1 MARSRRN
8 VPQPKEHSALSV
20 NDVSKSYGTA
30 PALDPIS
37 FDINTGDRVAL
48 IGHNGSGKT
57 NIAESLIYL
66 AFLSSHRVSNNVPL
80 ISLGNQQAI
89 IRAEVQREERTLQ
102 IDLEINAS
110 KANRARINSNPTRS
124 QREILGAIQIVYFS
138 PEDLDLVRG
147 EPGTRRDFLDR
158 LLITRTPRLAG
169 VIADY
174 ERVVKQRNAL
184 LKTRTSAAALAPWNE
199 QLIKLGA
206 ELTAERIALI
216 DALNPHVAYN
226 YANLNEVKPA
236 SISYKCSTEGVTRD
250 IEENITALTA
260 RLDEVAYQEIERGV
274 SLIGPHR
281 DDLHL
286 QLGDF
291 PAKGYASHG
300 ESWSM
305 AISLR
310 IGSFNLLKS
319 EGASPILILDDV
331 FAELDTSRR
340 IQLMSATQL
349 AEQTFITAA
358 VESDLPAELLTQ
370 KFYVTPGVVKKGKS

>member
-1 MARSRRN
+1 MRINKLALTNFRSY
-8 VPQPKEHSALSV
+8 PSLELELQPGV
-20 NDVSKSYGTA
+20 TTF
-30 PALDPIS
+30 I
-37 FDINTGDRVAL
+37 GD
-48 IGHNGSGKT
+48 NGSGKT

-66 AFLSSHRVSNNVPL
+66 AFLSSHRVANNAPL
-80 ISLGNQQAI
+80 ISLGAQQAI
-89 IRAEVQREERTLQ
+89 IRTEIERDDRTLS

-110 KANRARINSNPTRS
+110 KANRARINGNPTRS
-124 QREILGAIQIVYFS
+124 QREILGACQIVYFS

-147 EPGTRRDFLDR
+147 EPGGRRDFLDR
-158 LLITRTPRLAG
+158 LLITRTPRMAG

-184 LKTRTSAAALAPWNE
+184 LKTHSSASALLPWNE

-206 ELTAERIALI
+206 QLTADRIALVE
-216 DALNPHVAYN
+216 ALNPWVAKN

-236 SISYKCSTEGVTRD
+236 SISYKCSSEGVSNNFENN
-250 IEENITALTA
+250 IEVLTK
-260 RLDEVAYQEIERGV
+260 RLEEVAYQEIERGV

-286 QLGDF
+286 QIGDF

-319 EGASPILILDDV
+319 EGSEPILILDDV

-340 IQLMSATQL
+340 KQLMSATKL
-349 AEQTFITAA
+349 AEQTIITAA
-358 VESDLPAELLTQ
+358 VESDLPEELLTQ
-370 KFYVTPGVVKKGKS
+370 KFYVTPGVVKKGKG

>member
-1 MARSRRN
+1 MRINKLALTNFRSYN
-8 VPQPKEHSALSV
+8 SLELELQPGV
-20 NDVSKSYGTA
+20 ITF
-30 PALDPIS
+30 I
-37 FDINTGDRVAL
+37 GD
-48 IGHNGSGKT
+48 NGSGKT

-89 IRAEVQREERTLQ
+89 IRAEVQREDRTLQ

-110 KANRARINSNPTRS
+110 KANRARINGNPTRS

-216 DALNPHVAYN
+216 EALNPYVGQN

-236 SISYKCSTEGVTRD
+236 SISYKCSTEGVTKD
-250 IEENITALTA
+250 FNENIAVLTK
-260 RLDEVAYQEIERGV
+260 R
-274 SLIGPHR
+274 
-281 DDLHL
+281 
-286 QLGDF
+286 
-291 PAKGYASHG
+291 
-300 ESWSM
+300 
-305 AISLR
+305 
-310 IGSFNLLKS
+310 
-319 EGASPILILDDV
+319 
-331 FAELDTSRR
+331 
-340 IQLMSATQL
+340 
-349 AEQTFITAA
+349 
-358 VESDLPAELLTQ
+358 
-370 KFYVTPGVVKKGKS
+370 

>member
-1 MARSRRN
+1 MRIKKLALTNFRSYPSLELELEPG
-8 VPQPKEHSALSV
+8 V
-20 NDVSKSYGTA
+20 TTF
-30 PALDPIS
+30 I
-37 FDINTGDRVAL
+37 GD
-48 IGHNGSGKT
+48 NGSGKT

-66 AFLSSHRVSNNVPL
+66 SFLSSHRVSSDTPL
-80 ISLGNQQAI
+80 ITLGAQQGI
-89 IRAEVQREERTLQ
+89 IRAEIERDDRILRV
-102 IDLEINAS
+102 DLEINAS
-110 KANRARINSNPTRS
+110 KANRARLNGNPTRS
-124 QREILGAIQIVYFS
+124 QREILGACQIVYFS

-147 EPGTRRDFLDR
+147 EPGARRDFLDR
-158 LLITRTPRLAG
+158 LLITRSPRLAG
-169 VIADY
+169 IISDY

-184 LKTRTSAAALAPWNE
+184 LKTLASTNALVPWNE
-199 QLIKLGA
+199 QLIKFGA
-206 ELTAERIALI
+206 QLTAERIALI
-216 DALNPHVAYN
+216 EALNPWVAKN

-236 SISYKCSTEGVTRD
+236 SISYKCSTAGVSSG
-250 IEENITALTA
+250 IENNIELLTK
-260 RLDEVAYQEIERGV
+260 RLNEVAYQEIERGV

-310 IGSFNLLKS
+310 VGSFNLLKN
-319 EGASPILILDDV
+319 EGAEPILILDDI

-340 IQLMSATQL
+340 SQLISATQL
-349 AEQTFITAA
+349 AEQTLITAA
-358 VESDLPAELLTQ
+358 VESDLPPQLLTQ

>member
-1 MARSRRN
+1 MRINKLALTNFRSYN
-8 VPQPKEHSALSV
+8 SLE
-20 NDVSKSYGTA
+20 
-30 PALDPIS
+30 LDLEPGVIT
-37 FDINTGDRVAL
+37 FIGD
-48 IGHNGSGKT
+48 NGSGKT

-66 AFLSSHRVSNNVPL
+66 AFLSSHRVAHNVPL

-89 IRAEVQREERTLQ
+89 IRAEVQRDERTLQ

-124 QREILGAIQIVYFS
+124 QRELLGAIQIVYFS

-147 EPGTRRDFLDR
+147 EPGNRRDFLDR

-184 LKTRTSAAALAPWNE
+184 LKTRTSAAALVPWNE

-206 ELTAERIALI
+206 ELTAERIALV
-216 DALNPHVAYN
+216 DVLNPWVAKN

-236 SISYKCSTEGVTRD
+236 SISYKCSTKGVTK
-250 IEENITALTA
+250 NIDDNISTLTA
-260 RLDEVAYQEIERGV
+260 RLEEVAYQEIERGV

-286 QLGDF
+286 QIGDF

-319 EGASPILILDDV
+319 EGSSPILILDDV

-358 VESDLPAELLTQ
+358 VESDLPPELLTQ
-370 KFYVTPGVVKKGKS
+370 KYYVTPGVVKKGKS

>member
-1 MARSRRN
+1 
-8 VPQPKEHSALSV
+8 
-20 NDVSKSYGTA
+20 
-30 PALDPIS
+30 
-37 FDINTGDRVAL
+37 
-48 IGHNGSGKT
+48 
-57 NIAESLIYL
+57 
-66 AFLSSHRVSNNVPL
+66 
-80 ISLGNQQAI
+80 
-89 IRAEVQREERTLQ
+89 LQ

-110 KANRARINSNPTRS
+110 KANRARINGNPTRS

-216 DALNPHVAYN
+216 EALNPYVGQN
-226 YANLNEVKPA
+226 YTNLNEVKPA
-236 SISYKCSTEGVTRD
+236 SISYKCSTEGVTKD
-250 IEENITALTA
+250 VDTNITVLTA

-340 IQLMSATQL
+340 IQLMSATKL

-358 VESDLPAELLTQ
+358 VESDLPTELLTQ

>member
-1 MARSRRN
+1 MRINKLVLTNFRSYN
-8 VPQPKEHSALSV
+8 SLEVEL
-20 NDVSKSYGTA
+20 
-30 PALDPIS
+30 PAGVVVFI
-37 FDINTGDRVAL
+37 GD
-48 IGHNGSGKT
+48 NGSGKT

-66 AFLSSHRVSNNVPL
+66 AFLSSHRVSNNLPL

-89 IRAEVQREERTLQ
+89 IRAEIQRDDRTLQ
-102 IDLEINAS
+102 IDLEINAA

-124 QREILGAIQIVYFS
+124 QREILGAVQIVYFS

-147 EPGTRRDFLDR
+147 EPGARRDFLDR

-169 VIADY
+169 VITDY
-174 ERVVKQRNAL
+174 ERVIKQRNAL
-184 LKTRTSAAALAPWNE
+184 LKTRASIAALVPWNE

-206 ELTAERIALI
+206 ELTAERILLI
-216 DALNPHVAYN
+216 EALNPFVTQN

-236 SISYKCSTEGVTRD
+236 SISYKCSTPNVSGD
-250 IEENITALTA
+250 IKNNEEQLSA
-260 RLDEVAYQEIERGV
+260 RLEEIAYQEIERGV

-286 QLGDF
+286 QIGDF

-310 IGSFNLLKS
+310 IGSFNLLKAQ
-319 EGASPILILDDV
+319 GASPILILDDV

-340 IQLMSATQL
+340 IQLISATRL
-349 AEQTFITAA
+349 AEQTIITVA
-358 VESDLPAELLTQ
+358 VESDLPKELLTER
-370 KFYVTPGVVKKGKS
+370 FYVTPGVVKRGDR

>member
-1 MARSRRN
+1 MALTNFRSYN
-8 VPQPKEHSALSV
+8 SLELELQPGV
-20 NDVSKSYGTA
+20 ITF
-30 PALDPIS
+30 I
-37 FDINTGDRVAL
+37 GD
-48 IGHNGSGKT
+48 NGSGKT

-80 ISLGNQQAI
+80 ISLGNQQTI
-89 IRAEVQREERTLQ
+89 IRAEVQREDRTLQ

-110 KANRARINSNPTRS
+110 KANRARINANPTRS

-174 ERVVKQRNAL
+174 ERVIKQRNAL
-184 LKTRTSAAALAPWNE
+184 LKTRTSAAALVPWNE

-216 DALNPHVAYN
+216 EALNPYVGQN
-226 YANLNEVKPA
+226 YANLNEIKPA
-236 SISYKCSTEGVTRD
+236 SISYKCSTEGVTKNID
-250 IEENITALTA
+250 ENIAALTK

-340 IQLMSATQL
+340 IQLMSATKI

-358 VESDLPAELLTQ
+358 VESDLPTELLTQ

>member
-1 MARSRRN
+1 MRINKLALTNFRSYN
-8 VPQPKEHSALSV
+8 SLELELQPGV
-20 NDVSKSYGTA
+20 ITF
-30 PALDPIS
+30 I
-37 FDINTGDRVAL
+37 GD
-48 IGHNGSGKT
+48 NGSGKT

-89 IRAEVQREERTLQ
+89 IRAEVQREDRTLQ

-110 KANRARINSNPTRS
+110 KANRARINRNPTRS

-184 LKTRTSAAALAPWNE
+184 LKTKTSAAALAPWNE

-216 DALNPHVAYN
+216 EALNPHVAQN

-236 SISYKCSTEGVTRD
+236 SISYKCSTEGVTKD
-250 IEENITALTA
+250 IDTNITVLTN
-260 RLDEVAYQEIERGV
+260 RLEEVAYQEIERGV

-340 IQLMSATQL
+340 IQLMSATKL

-358 VESDLPAELLTQ
+358 VESDLPTELLTQ
-370 KFYVTPGVVKKGKS
+370 KFYVTPGIVKKGKS